1 MCRLKALDT
10 KPSFCCD
17 DTDMALSLNMI
28 FFTLVCFTLC
38 SFRRSN
44 AFDSSSGSSGSSGKL
59 EDEYCGKERFY
70 CPHDSTCYDRELRC
84 TSAKVCVRDA
94 NSPEEK
100 CYESETPGRYNFF
113 RKEAPIIFNWSKIN
127 HWFVEYRGFVYEF
140 GSGGDQELDVNDP
153 NYKYGPG
160 REKVVKEE
168 LKGSSSCTREQVTS
182 FIKKWKIDHPD
193 YKLAANNCQDFS
205 QALIEELKNNCSKRK
220 KRQTSES
227 SNYQCVFTS
236 SAPSHIFL
244 SNWKSVVL
252 YGLLILTSIV
262 FTVN

>member
-10 KPSFCCD
+10 KPSFCSD

-44 AFDSSSGSSGSSGKL
+44 ASDSSSGSSGEL

-70 CPHDSTCYDRELRC
+70 CPHDSKCYDRELRC
-84 TSAKVCVRDA
+84 TSAKVCVSNA
-94 NSPEEK
+94 NSTEEK
-100 CYESETPGRYNFF
+100 CYESETPGRYNIF
-113 RKEAPIIFNWSKIN
+113 RKESLLVVNISAIN

-140 GSGGDQELDVNDP
+140 GNGGDQELDVNDP

-160 REKVVKEE
+160 RVKVVNQE

-193 YKLAANNCQDFS
+193 YRLFANNCQDFS
-205 QALIEELKNNCSKRK
+205 EALIEELKNNCSKRN
-220 KRQTSES
+220 KRQTNES
-227 SNYQCVFTS
+227 SNYQCAFPS
-236 SAPSHIFL
+236 AAPSHIFL

-252 YGLLILTSIV
+252 YGPLILTSIV